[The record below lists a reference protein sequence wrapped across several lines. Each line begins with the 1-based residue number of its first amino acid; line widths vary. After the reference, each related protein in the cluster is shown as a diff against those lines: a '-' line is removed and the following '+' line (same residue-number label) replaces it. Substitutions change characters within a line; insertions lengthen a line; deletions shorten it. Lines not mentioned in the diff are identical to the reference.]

1 MRGDEIPINGVEV
14 ARAWMR
20 ARRARA
26 VDINGQT
33 LVRAAPAGILA
44 SIEFLLGLKFGAN
57 FMSEFLMQSKF
68 KFFSKIPKFAK
79 ANFLVLFW

>member
-1 MRGDEIPINGVEV
+1 MRGDEIPINRVEV

-33 LVRAAPAGILA
+33 LVRAAP
-44 SIEFLLGLKFGAN
+44 EFWPQSN
-57 FMSEFLMQSKF
+57 FF
-68 KFFSKIPKFAK
+68 
-79 ANFLVLFW
+79 

>member
-1 MRGDEIPINGVEV
+1 MIVMIAATECVRGNEIPINGVEV

-33 LVRAAPAGILA
+33 LVRVVP
-44 SIEFLLGLKFGAN
+44 EFWPQSN
-57 FMSEFLMQSKF
+57 FF
-68 KFFSKIPKFAK
+68 
-79 ANFLVLFW
+79 